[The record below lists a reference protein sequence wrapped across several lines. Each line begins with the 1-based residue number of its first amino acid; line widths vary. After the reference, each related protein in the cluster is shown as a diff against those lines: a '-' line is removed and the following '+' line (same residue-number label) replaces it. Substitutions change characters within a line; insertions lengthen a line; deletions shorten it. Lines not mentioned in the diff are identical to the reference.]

1 MLYVPECLI
10 LSLLLGFNVGQLLAF
25 LLVLLCSLTVHESAH
40 AWTANRLGDST
51 ARRLGRLSL
60 NPAVHIDPIG
70 ILLPLLLFAS
80 GAGVIIGWARPVPV
94 NPMNLTRPRRDF
106 LLIAAAGP
114 ASNVLLAVVASLVL
128 RVVPDGPIPLGGTD
142 VAGWLFAIA
151 FLAFQLNLWLAV
163 VNMIPVPPLDGGNV
177 LAGLLPDRLAD
188 GYDRVLRPYGF
199 LILFALLL
207 TGTLD
212 DLIGPPFL
220 FLSRLL
226 TP

>member
-1 MLYVPECLI
+1 MPYVPECFI
-10 LSLLLGFNVGQLLAF
+10 LALLLGFNVGQLLAI

-40 AWTANRLGDST
+40 AWTANQLGDST

-70 ILLPLLLFAS
+70 ILLPVLLFAS
-80 GAGVIIGWARPVPV
+80 GAGVIIGWAKPVPV
-94 NPMNLTRPRRDF
+94 NPMNLARPRRDF

-128 RVVPDGPIPLGGTD
+128 RVVPDGPIPPGGTD
-142 VAGWLFAIA
+142 VAGWLFVIA